1 MERPKNQQAT
11 QLAYVKREASF
22 KQMQNRKKIKKKAYF
37 SFWGF
42 FLNKKETI
50 RLWGHSQVYIIL
62 CILMIES
69 KMCSCSGGIMNMEEN
84 FLYCYS

>member
-42 FLNKKETI
+42 F
-50 RLWGHSQVYIIL
+50 
-62 CILMIES
+62 
-69 KMCSCSGGIMNMEEN
+69 
-84 FLYCYS
+84 